1 MAPLLSSNADLYSYL
16 GRLRQMLADRGA
28 NDLAEAVGKA
38 LRFAA
43 GMTTEFLGE
52 SRIAL
57 SMVQHAKNNPL
68 DQSERQ
74 LLAQVISELDAAFDR
89 RR

>member
-1 MAPLLSSNADLYSYL
+1 MAPVFSSNADLYSYL

-28 NDLAEAVGKA
+28 KDLAEVVGNA
-38 LRFAA
+38 IRFAA
-43 GMTTEFLGE
+43 GMSTEFLGE

-57 SMVQHAKNNPL
+57 RVVHQAKSNPL

-74 LLAQVISELDAAFDR
+74 FLSQAISELDDAFKR
-89 RR
+89 W